1 MAPLSTFSSRG
12 LVRPALAASLIG
24 VCALALTACGSS
36 EASEGSDGAGAS
48 KAPKGT
54 QVTDATGTSVKVP
67 ATPERVVVL
76 SEMDLDAALA
86 LGVKPVG
93 LTAGRGQKGAPGY
106 LAGQAKGIPVVG
118 AVTGPDIEKVVQ
130 AKPDVILAGQLA
142 DAQVLQQLRK
152 IAPTVVTIDGTKD
165 WKKALT
171 LTGKALGRANKAEAF
186 LTDYA
191 TRAAALKKDL
201 GAQAGK
207 SVSVARYSAK
217 GSAVMQQGVFISDV
231 LKDLDF
237 TRPGIQN
244 EKGEGH
250 STPISDENLK
260 EIDGDWLFIGTLTST
275 GSDQALVGELSGKPA
290 YKQLKAVSSGQST
303 VIDGTKW
310 TSLGG
315 AQAAVS
321 VLDDI
326 RKAMVK

>member
-1 MAPLSTFSSRG
+1 MAPHSPLSSRG
-12 LVRPALAASLIG
+12 RVRPSVAVSLIG
-24 VCALALTACGSS
+24 ICALALTACGSS
-36 EASEGSDGAGAS
+36 EASEGSDDSGAS
-48 KAPKGT
+48 KSSATT

-67 ATPERVVVL
+67 SAPRRVVVL

-93 LTAGRGQKGAPGY
+93 LTAGRGQKGAPAY
-106 LAGQAKGIPVVG
+106 LADQAKDIPVVG

-142 DAQVLQQLRK
+142 DEQVLQQLRK
-152 IAPTVVTIDGTKD
+152 VAPTVVTIDGTKD
-165 WKKALT
+165 WKKALS
-171 LTGKALGRANKAEAF
+171 LTGKTLGKGNRAEEF
-186 LTDYA
+186 LADYE

-201 GAQAGK
+201 GAEAGA

-231 LKDLDF
+231 LKDLGF

-250 STPISDENLK
+250 STPISDESLK

-275 GSDQALVGELSGKPA
+275 GSDQDLVDELSRKPA
-290 YKQLKAVSSGQST
+290 YKQLKAVSSGRST

>member
-1 MAPLSTFSSRG
+1 MAPNSTFSSRG
-12 LVRPALAASLIG
+12 LARPSVAASLIG
-24 VCALALTACGSS
+24 ICALAMTACGSS
-36 EASEGSDGAGAS
+36 EASDGSAGSAAS
-48 KAPKGT
+48 TSPETA
-54 QVTDATGTSVKVP
+54 QLTDATGTSVKVP
-67 ATPERVVVL
+67 STPQRVVVL

-106 LAGQAKGIPVVG
+106 LADQAKGIPVVG

-142 DAQVLQQLRK
+142 DEQVLQQLRK
-152 IAPTVVTIDGTKD
+152 VAPTVVTIDGTKD
-165 WKKALT
+165 WKKALS
-171 LTGKALGRANKAEAF
+171 LTGKALGRENKAASF
-186 LTDYA
+186 LADYD
-191 TRAAALKKDL
+191 TRVTALKKDL
-201 GAQAGK
+201 GAEAGK

-231 LKDLDF
+231 LKDLGF

-275 GSDQALVGELSGKPA
+275 GSDQGLVGELSKKPA
-290 YKQLKAVSSGQST
+290 YKQLEAVSSGQST

>member
-1 MAPLSTFSSRG
+1 MDPHSAFPSRG
-12 LVRPALAASLIG
+12 LVRPSVAVSLIG
-24 VCALALTACGSS
+24 ICALALTACGSS
-36 EASEGSDGAGAS
+36 DASEGSDGSGAS
-48 KAPKGT
+48 KSAATT

-67 ATPERVVVL
+67 SSPQRVVVL

-93 LTAGRGQKGAPGY
+93 LTAGRGQKGAPAY
-106 LAGQAKGIPVVG
+106 LADRAKDIPVVG

-142 DAQVLQQLRK
+142 DEQVLQQLRK
-152 IAPTVVTIDGTKD
+152 VAPTVVTIDGTKD
-165 WKKALT
+165 WKKALS
-171 LTGKALGRANKAEAF
+171 LTGKTLGKGNQAEAF
-186 LTDYA
+186 LADYD
-191 TRAAALKKDL
+191 TRATTLKKDL
-201 GAQAGK
+201 GAEAGK

-231 LKDLDF
+231 LKDLGF

-250 STPISDENLK
+250 STPISDESLK

-275 GSDQALVGELSGKPA
+275 GSDQDLVDELSKKPA
-290 YKQLKAVSSGQST
+290 YKQLKAVSNGHST

>member
-1 MAPLSTFSSRG
+1 MAPHSTFSSRG
-12 LVRPALAASLIG
+12 FVRPSVAASLIG
-24 VCALALTACGSS
+24 ICALAMTACGSS
-36 EASEGSDGAGAS
+36 EASDGSGPDAAE
-48 KAPKGT
+48 APKTT
-54 QVTDATGTSVKVP
+54 QVTDATGASVKVP

-106 LAGQAKGIPVVG
+106 LADQAKGIPVVG
-118 AVTGPDIEKVVQ
+118 AVTGPDMEKVVQ
-130 AKPDVILAGQLA
+130 AEPDVILAGQLA
-142 DAQVLQQLRK
+142 DEQVLQQLRK
-152 IAPTVVTIDGTKD
+152 VAPTVVTIDGSKD
-165 WKKALT
+165 WKKALS
-171 LTGKALGRANKAEAF
+171 LTGKTLGRGNQAEAF
-186 LTDYA
+186 LADYA
-191 TRAAALKKDL
+191 TRTAALKKDL
-201 GAQAGK
+201 GAEAGK
-207 SVSVARYSAK
+207 SVSVTRYSAK

-231 LKDLDF
+231 LGDLGF

-244 EKGEGH
+244 QKGEGH

-275 GSDQALVGELSGKPA
+275 GSDQDLVGELSKKPA
-290 YKQLKAVSSGQST
+290 YKQLKAVSNGRST

-326 RKAMVK
+326 RKAMVQ

>member
-1 MAPLSTFSSRG
+1 MAPNSTFSSRG
-12 LVRPALAASLIG
+12 LVRPSVAASLIG
-24 VCALALTACGSS
+24 ICALALTACGSS
-36 EASEGSDGAGAS
+36 EAEDGAAGPDSSTPS
-48 KAPKGT
+48 KTT

-67 ATPERVVVL
+67 AAPERVVAL

-106 LAGQAKGIPVVG
+106 LTDQAKGIPVVG

-142 DAQVLQQLRK
+142 DEQVLQQLRK

-171 LTGKALGRANKAEAF
+171 LTGKALGRDNNAEAF
-186 LTDYA
+186 LADYA
-191 TRAAALKKDL
+191 TRAAALKQDL
-201 GAQAGK
+201 GAEAGK

-231 LKDLDF
+231 LNDLGF

-260 EIDGDWLFIGTLTST
+260 EIDGDRLFIGTLTST
-275 GSDQALVGELSGKPA
+275 GSDQDLVAELSKKPA
-290 YKQLKAVSSGQST
+290 YKQLKAVSSGRST